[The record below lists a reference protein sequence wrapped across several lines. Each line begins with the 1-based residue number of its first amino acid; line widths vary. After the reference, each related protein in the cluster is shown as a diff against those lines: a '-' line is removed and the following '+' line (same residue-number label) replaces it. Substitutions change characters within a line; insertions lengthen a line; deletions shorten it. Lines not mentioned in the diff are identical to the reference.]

1 MICPPMQICF
11 LIKGF
16 IKRSGIDRL
25 LCQSFNTN
33 NSALFRYHTDKENLL
48 RLIYMIIAD
57 CIVDN
62 ASHELTSDP
71 VFKPMLNKETLASQP
86 KISRFHNHIGENPLN
101 QFYPIN

>member
-1 MICPPMQICF
+1 MQICF
-11 LIKGF
+11 LIKVF

-48 RLIYMIIAD
+48 RLIYMII
-57 CIVDN
+57 VDN
-62 ASHELTSDP
+62 ASHELTSDS

-86 KISRFHNHIGENPLN
+86 KISRLHNHIGENPLN

>member
-1 MICPPMQICF
+1 
-11 LIKGF
+11 
-16 IKRSGIDRL
+16 
-25 LCQSFNTN
+25 
-33 NSALFRYHTDKENLL
+33 
-48 RLIYMIIAD
+48 MIIAD
-57 CIVDN
+57 YIVDN